1 MKLSAFLFW
10 LPNLITLGRL
20 FLVPALVYF
29 VMLDQVAA
37 AFWIFVLAGA
47 SDAVDGL
54 LAKRLNAVTRLGTYL
69 DPLADKALLV
79 AAYITLGMQGELPL
93 WLVILVVSRDLMI
106 VGGALLYQVIMHEL
120 NPRPLAIS
128 KLNTALELLFVLFVL
143 SRAAFDWPAE
153 ISVTLIGAA
162 VLVTVVVSGVDYVW
176 SWTRR
181 ARPQAVPLPR
191 GLAGEPR

>member
-1 MKLSAFLFW
+1 MKLSVFLFW

-29 VMLDQVAA
+29 VMLGQVAA
-37 AFWIFVLAGA
+37 AFWIFVLAGV

-54 LAKRLNAVTRLGTYL
+54 LAKRLNSVTRLGTYL

-79 AAYITLGMQGELPL
+79 AAYVTLGMQAELPL

-106 VGGALLYQVIMHEL
+106 VGGALLYQLIMQEL

-128 KLNTALELLFVLFVL
+128 KLNTAMQIILVAVVLGQPGLGIALPSIVVVLLVWLTGITTLL
-143 SRAAFDWPAE
+143 S
-153 ISVTLIGAA
+153 GAA
-162 VLVTVVVSGVDYVW
+162 YLITWG
-176 SWTRR
+176 R
-181 ARPQAVPLPR
+181 QAIHSDSSR
-191 GLAGEPR
+191 